1 MMRRDGRNRPGFN
14 GGIVMAAM
22 AGGIGI
28 QFEKP
33 GVYTIGD
40 CEHTLEEAAADIF
53 RAVRA
58 VTLMVVTLAVCTLFL
73 LGVLINSPGI

>member
-1 MMRRDGRNRPGFN
+1 
-14 GGIVMAAM
+14 MAAM

-40 CEHTLEEAAADIF
+40 GERTLDEAGPDIIRAA
-53 RAVRA
+53 RA
-58 VTLMVVTLAVCTLFL
+58 VTLMLAIIAVCTSVFI
-73 LGVLINSPGI
+73 GMR